1 MGNEKGSNGYGI
13 TIFKPG
19 TPPGVRAR
27 GIIFFIILCILIL
40 MEAFYFLF
48 ANSAKPFVLGMPFGM
63 FFIVLVIA
71 IEFVV
76 LLILYFIESKD
87 MQGEGG
93 L

>member
-1 MGNEKGSNGYGI
+1 MSNGTGASGYGV
-13 TIFKPG
+13 TIFRPG

-27 GIIFFIILCILIL
+27 GIIFFIILCILVL

-71 IEFVV
+71 IEFIV
-76 LLILYFIESKD
+76 LLILYFLEEKD
-87 MQGEGG
+87 VREEGG

>member
-1 MGNEKGSNGYGI
+1 MSNGTGASGYGI

-19 TPPGVRAR
+19 TPPGVRTR

-71 IEFVV
+71 IEFVA
-76 LLILYFIESKD
+76 LLILYFLEPKD
-87 MQGEGG
+87 MQEEGG

>member
-1 MGNEKGSNGYGI
+1 MSNGTGTSGYGI

-48 ANSAKPFVLGMPFGM
+48 ANSARPFVLGMPFGM

-71 IEFVV
+71 IEFVA
-76 LLILYFIESKD
+76 LLILYFLEEKD
-87 MQGEGG
+87 MREEGG

>member
-1 MGNEKGSNGYGI
+1 MSNGTGASGYGI
-13 TIFKPG
+13 TVFGPG

-40 MEAFYFLF
+40 MEAFYFIF

-71 IEFVV
+71 IEFVA
-76 LLILYFIESKD
+76 LLILYFLESKD
-87 MQGEGG
+87 MQEEGG

>member
-1 MGNEKGSNGYGI
+1 MTNGTGSSGYGI

-27 GIIFFIILCILIL
+27 GIIFFIILCILVL

-71 IEFVV
+71 IEFIA
-76 LLILYFIESKD
+76 LLILYFLEEND
-87 MQGEGG
+87 MQKEGG
-93 L
+93 R

>member
-1 MGNEKGSNGYGI
+1 MSNGTGASGYGI

-19 TPPGVRAR
+19 TPPGVRTR

-40 MEAFYFLF
+40 TEAFYFIF

-71 IEFVV
+71 IEFVA
-76 LLILYFIESKD
+76 LLILYFLEEKD
-87 MQGEGG
+87 MREEGG

>member
-1 MGNEKGSNGYGI
+1 MSNGIGTSGYGI

-19 TPPGVRAR
+19 TPPGVRTR

-71 IEFVV
+71 IEFVA
-76 LLILYFIESKD
+76 LLILYFLESKD
-87 MQGEGG
+87 MKEEGG

>member
-1 MGNEKGSNGYGI
+1 MSNGTESSGYGI

-19 TPPGVRAR
+19 TPPGVRTR

-71 IEFVV
+71 IEFVA
-76 LLILYFIESKD
+76 LLILYFLESKD
-87 MQGEGG
+87 MQEEGG